1 MGGNDVPI
9 AKKTAIEWVN
19 GVPEAV
25 YKNITPTSVKQ
36 LANTALSLPYQGEYI
51 AELDTNVIE
60 PRFAGMSNAEV
71 MWVKM
76 AEKAAN
82 GDLKAAEMILD
93 RVLGKP
99 KQSVES
105 ATMTMNYTEFL
116 DYLSKKQD

>member
-51 AELDTNVIE
+51 ADLDMYVIE

>member
-1 MGGNDVPI
+1 MPI
-9 AKKTAIEWVN
+9 QRATIEWVN
-19 GVPEAV
+19 GVPEPV
-25 YKNITPTSVKQ
+25 YKNITPSSVKQ

-51 AELDTNVIE
+51 PELDTYIIE
-60 PRFAGMSNAEV
+60 PRFQGMSNAEV
-71 MWVKM
+71 MWIKM
-76 AEKAAN
+76 AEKAAT

>member
-1 MGGNDVPI
+1 MPV
-9 AKKTAIEWVN
+9 AKKTAIEWEN
-19 GVPEAV
+19 GVPKPV

-36 LANTALSLPYQGEYI
+36 LAATALSLPYEGEYI
-51 AELDTNVIE
+51 PELDMLYLD
-60 PRFAGMSNAEV
+60 PRFEGMSNAEV
-71 MWVKM
+71 MWVRM
-76 AEKAAN
+76 AEKASN

-116 DYLSKKQD
+116 DYLSKQK